1 MRGVATADWHLGF
14 RQFSTQEGGRNA
26 REVDVERALERVVE
40 HTIEADPDL
49 VTISGDVFDHPRVSM
64 HAILAFRDAIR
75 RIREDTEAHVVILQ
89 GNHDAPRTA
98 DTKTPIH
105 VPGDYDRVHVVTTP
119 RRIRF
124 TAPSSKVVDEPTE
137 VVSVACFPYVRAAES
152 DGESYKLDPD
162 PEADVNVLA
171 MHAAVKS
178 GADGDRLP
186 HFYGGA
192 GALDVGREADRW
204 DVIAVGDYH
213 EPTRLTHAGLAFYP
227 GSIERTSSD
236 IWSEHQDK
244 GVMLYD
250 TREGEAEFVPHETR
264 RVSDWRFRRMVEGP
278 AHDPEAPTAEGV
290 NDALSHLLASKPD
303 GEIARLK
310 VEEFPREQRD
320 QVDWSVVRELKRT
333 CLHFQLDLDW
343 ADREHALTSQDGE
356 RAREGLREQALEF
369 FREDRPAVRSRALEH
384 LGFDEDSDEE
394 AEVVEVEDEA
404 ESEPAALAAGGAR

>member
-14 RQFSTQEGGRNA
+14 RAFSAMEGGRNA
-26 REVDVERALERVVE
+26 REVDVERALDRVVE
-40 HTIEADPDL
+40 NTIEADPGL

-64 HAILAFRDAIR
+64 HAVLAFRDAIR
-75 RIREDTEAHVVILQ
+75 RIREGTEAHVVILQ

-124 TAPSSKVVDEPTE
+124 TAASTSE

-152 DGESYKLDPD
+152 DGESYRLDPD

-171 MHAAVKS
+171 MHAAVKG

-186 HFYGGA
+186 HFYGGE

-213 EPTRLTHAGLAFYP
+213 EPTRLTEKGLVFYP
-227 GSIERTSSD
+227 GSLERTSSD
-236 IWSEHQDK
+236 IWSEHQEK
-244 GVMLYD
+244 GVVVYD
-250 TREGEAEFVPHETR
+250 TREGEAEFVSHETR
-264 RVSDWRFRRMVEGP
+264 RVSDWDLLDWDIDFLQPGP
-278 AHDPEAPTAEGV
+278 EHV
-290 NDALSHLLASKPD
+290 NRALSSLHEEGYD
-303 GEIARLK
+303 GAIVRLK
-310 VEEFPREQRD
+310 AVGFPREQRD

-333 CLHFQLDLDW
+333 CLHFQLDLEW
-343 ADREHALTSQDGE
+343 ADRDHALTSQDGE

-384 LGFDEDSDEE
+384 LGFEEDSDEE
-394 AEVVEVEDEA
+394 AEVVEVEEEA